1 MKRPGSTAQV
11 AMFNAA
17 GAGLG
22 FAVLM
27 MLTRGPGPEAFGRL
41 SPALAMMDLGPL
53 LIDTVLAVGAVTVVA
68 RSLARDRGL
77 AWFAPQAD
85 LTMSALY
92 VLWQSWRRGAEPRFA
107 MIHDKI
113 AHYRRTIR
121 DPALRLFDPAYDPD
135 SPEASSLPDV
145 MQVRPYLPVEL
156 LMIEA
161 VWADIR
167 DPGPDFLQR
176 LAAIGDGGGY
186 GTTHIVV
193 AAELM
198 LRSGAYPEAD
208 LQPLMQSTIGS
219 MASANDRSDLAGDIF
234 AVRGVMLFWLG
245 QGHRVTAG
253 QVAMLLNRQRA
264 DSGWDAPGVPPV
276 GQSNQH
282 TTALALAMIAEFLA
296 ARRAK

>member
-1 MKRPGSTAQV
+1 MTMPSRSHASLLRLPRR
-11 AMFNAA
+11 
-17 GAGLG
+17 L
-22 FAVLM
+22 L
-27 MLTRGPGPEAFGRL
+27 GRL
-41 SPALAMMDLGPL
+41 RRRVERAMAPAMQARLTAAWEADQ
-53 LIDTVLAVGAVTVVA
+53 VGWTA
-68 RSLARDRGL
+68 RADAAIDRGL

-92 VLWQSWRRGAEPRFA
+92 VLWQGWRRGAEPRFA

-135 SPEASSLPDV
+135 SSEVSSLPDV

-167 DPGPDFLQR
+167 NPGRDFLQR
-176 LAAIGDGGGY
+176 LAAIEDGGGY

-198 LRSGAYPEAD
+198 LRSGAYPEPD
-208 LQPLMQSTIGS
+208 LQPLMQSTIGP
-219 MASANDRSDLAGDIF
+219 MASANERSDLAGDIF
-234 AVRGVMLFWLG
+234 AERGVMLFWLG

-264 DSGWDAPGVPPV
+264 DGGWDAPGVPPV

-282 TTALALAMIAEFLA
+282 TTALALALIAEFLA